1 MSVTDNAKEKIQIID
16 WVIKQEN
23 LQNLKAVSELIL
35 RMDKES
41 VESVRIVGYRSKGI
55 AVTMSQL
62 IVSVKDALDEMAR
75 GEEITLENLEQ
86 DSDQW

>member
-1 MSVTDNAKEKIQIID
+1 
-16 WVIKQEN
+16 
-23 LQNLKAVSELIL
+23 
-35 RMDKES
+35 
-41 VESVRIVGYRSKGI
+41 
-55 AVTMSQL
+55 MSQL